1 MKKVKL
7 SLVVGALLLLPIDQS
22 SAHSFLTSSN
32 PPAGSTLVALPTK
45 VVLTFNENLLVVNNQ
60 NPNTLSISRSNR
72 AILKTSAAVVVK
84 NTLAVSLQPSKVNFG
99 RFKVTYRAVSADGHP
114 ITGSFFFT
122 VKK

>member
-1 MKKVKL
+1 MKKVQL

-22 SAHSFLTSSN
+22 WAHSFLTSSN
-32 PPAGSTLVALPTK
+32 PKAGSALTSLPKK
-45 VVLTFNENLLVVNNQ
+45 VTVTFNEDLLVVNNQ
-60 NPNTLSISRSNR
+60 NPNTLSISRSNG
-72 AILKTSAAVVVK
+72 ATLKTSTAAVMK
-84 NTLAVSLQPSKVNFG
+84 NTLAVSLQTSKADFG

>member
-1 MKKVKL
+1 MKKVQL

-32 PPAGSTLVALPTK
+32 PTAGSTLVALPTK

-60 NPNTLSISRSNR
+60 NPNTLSISRSNG
-72 AILKTSAAVVVK
+72 AVLKTSAAVVVK

-99 RFKVTYRAVSADGHP
+99 RFKVAYRAVSADGHP